1 MKALV
6 MDTSNSYLVV
16 ALFIDDQCVEKIQE
30 KGNRKQSE
38 NALLYTKNILEKHNL
53 TMLELDQMIITIGP
67 GSYTGVRVALTIAKT
82 LGTLTNIQIKVV
94 SSLLVYAGD
103 KKAISILDARSKKVF
118 LGVYDQ
124 GVCKQEEQLMLLE
137 DVSTLLQ
144 QYPDFEVVGDV
155 ELLGNERV
163 EVDLANHIYLAS
175 LKVEVVDNMDTLVPV
190 YMKEVEAKKLC
201 L

>member
-155 ELLGNERV
+155 ELLGNERA